1 MENEENNPAFETD
14 RPTEFHKFP
23 LHAKNHYWLGGVIVI
38 LVGVALL
45 IRQIPQIA
53 GMFPSWL
60 FTWPMILIIIGIL
73 SIIKGRN
80 FGGVVPILVGVF
92 FLLQQGNL
100 LNDQIRPF
108 VVPVLIILAGVLLL
122 FKRSR
127 RCNRLMHHRG
137 YRYRR
142 MSGRGRR
149 EARFTDTS
157 GEDYIDINSVFGSA
171 EKSMFSKNFKGGNI
185 TCAFGGGK
193 INLTQA
199 DIEDKAILNIAV
211 NFGGAE
217 ILVPANW
224 QIQNELNALFGGI
237 EDKRRGSPQGTEPA
251 KTLILRGNIFCGGV
265 EIRN

>member
-1 MENEENNPAFETD
+1 MENEENKPPFNTEQSP
-14 RPTEFHKFP
+14 EFHKLP
-23 LHAKNHYWLGGVIVI
+23 LQPRHNHLLGGIIII
-38 LVGVALL
+38 LVGLALL
-45 IRQIPQIA
+45 IRQMPQMA
-53 GMFPSWL
+53 GFFPAWL
-60 FTWPMILIIIGIL
+60 FTWPMILIVIGIL
-73 SIIKGRN
+73 AIVKGRN
-80 FGGVVPILVGVF
+80 FGGVVPILIGVF
-92 FLLQQGNL
+92 FLLQQENM

-108 VVPVLIILAGVLLL
+108 VVPVMIILVGILLL

-127 RCNRLMHHRG
+127 RCNRWMHHGRR
-137 YRYRR
+137 RYR

-149 EARFTDTS
+149 EAKFTDSS

-171 EKSMFSKNFKGGNI
+171 EKSMFGKNFKGGNI

-237 EDKRRGSPQGTEPA
+237 EDKRRATPPGTEPA
-251 KTLILRGNIFCGGV
+251 KTLVLRGNIFCGGV

>member
-1 MENEENNPAFETD
+1 MENEENNAAFKAD
-14 RPTEFHKFP
+14 RPTEFQKFP
-23 LHAKNHYWLGGVIVI
+23 MHNKNQHWIGGIVVI
-38 LVGVALL
+38 LVGLALL
-45 IRQIPQIA
+45 IRQMPQMA
-53 GMFPSWL
+53 GMFPSWV

-73 SIIKGRN
+73 AIIKGRN
-80 FGGVVPILVGVF
+80 FGGVVPILVGIF
-92 FLLQQGNL
+92 FLLQQENM

-108 VVPVLIILAGVLLL
+108 VVPVIIILAGILLL

-127 RCNRLMHHRG
+127 RCNQFMHKG
-137 YRYRR
+137 YRYRK
-142 MSGRGRR
+142 MSGRNRR

-157 GEDYIDINSVFGSA
+157 GEDYLDINSVFGSA

-237 EDKRRGSPQGTEPA
+237 EDKRRASPQGVEPA